1 MQSHSLE
8 KLASIGCITLSP
20 LRRKRNIVSEKG
32 SSLTGVPIPANAKPF
47 AERTWLQ
54 LRMPQCPMY
63 EVAGKTDYATLG
75 TARERI
81 DPTHSGIKLMCR

>member
-47 AERTWLQ
+47 AKRTWLQ
-54 LRMPQCPMY
+54 WSVPQCPMHR
-63 EVAGKTDYATLG
+63 VAGKMDYTTLG
-75 TARERI
+75 AARERI
-81 DPTHSGIKLMCR
+81 DPAHRGIKLVSR